1 MNNEKRFIL
10 FIVLMIAWMWGFPH
24 IMRLLGLAPPPT
36 KKPPE
41 NPPAA
46 GAEKKDGPADTAR
59 NPGKAAVA
67 KEEGKAKDEA
77 KAKDEGK
84 AKDAPASKPEK
95 TAGAEK
101 KADVAVVPASE
112 LVLGSETDKSPG
124 GYRLEARLSQ
134 KGAGITSLTSSRWD
148 AEYDNNKAIKRPLQL
163 LDGDYWPASLSM
175 TLGLGSE
182 APPPVVPE
190 GEESPINARGAEDWL
205 DSTLWEVVPGEGG
218 KIRRPASVIDPAS
231 GAKVDGEEMVFRTT
245 SPSGVVVTKTF
256 RLGKGIDGLEMELKF
271 ESPGRDRK
279 VVYNLMGPH
288 GIPIE
293 GEWYTG
299 TFLDLVFGPISASG
313 TVDVVTTSAYDIANA
328 GDKLVENTT
337 LPLRFAGVEDQYFA
351 ALITPVPPPTGP
363 DNRWDD
369 RTVAMAHKRDDSL
382 QKSDIAFRMTSKPIP
397 IAAGGSVSHTY
408 RLFAGPKTSEA
419 LQPYGAEGLATYRKN
434 QWVPFAPVLARAV
447 ITPTLDFMYRLT
459 QSVANLFGWKNGNYG
474 IAIILLTMAVRAM
487 MFPLGRKQAMTAQ
500 KMQALQ
506 PHLKAIQEKYKD
518 DKEQLTRETFA
529 LYKKYGANPMSG
541 CIPALVQIP
550 IFVGLWQALNTSV
563 PLRHAT
569 FLWINDLA
577 APDMMFKFP
586 VEIPF
591 LGEWFNLLPFL
602 VIALMIIQTQ
612 LFAPPATTPEAEQSQ
627 KMMKYM
633 MVFMGVMFYKVPSG
647 LGIYFITSSLWALGE
662 RLLLPKLTHAELK
675 PVDGSDA
682 EEDSRSG
689 SRGGPK
695 GGSPSPRGGK
705 NPPTV
710 PNVDGKRSGKFAQ
723 FWERVLEEARKDTT
737 YRKGGEEREP
747 RDRDKE
753 KGDPRPRPR
762 RR

>member
-10 FIVLMIAWMWGFPH
+10 FIVLMIAWLWGFPH
-24 IMRLLGLAPPPT
+24 IMRLLGLVPPNKLAQNDPV
-36 KKPPE
+36 
-41 NPPAA
+41 AA
-46 GAEKKDGPADTAR
+46 RTEKKDRPDDTAR
-59 NPGKAAVA
+59 KP
-67 KEEGKAKDEA
+67 A
-77 KAKDEGK
+77 KAEPARDEGK
-84 AKDAPASKPEK
+84 AKEAPTPKSETPSAVAKKPE
-95 TAGAEK
+95 
-101 KADVAVVPASE
+101 VAVVKPSE
-112 LVLGSETDKSPG
+112 LILGSETDRTPT

-134 KGAGITSLTSSRWD
+134 KGAGISSLTSSRWD
-148 AEYDNNKAIKRPLQL
+148 AEYDNNKAIKHPLRL
-163 LDGDYWPASLSM
+163 VNGENWPDSLSLN
-175 TLGLGSE
+175 LGMGFE
-182 APPPVVPE
+182 GPPPVVPE
-190 GEESPINARGAEDWL
+190 GEESPINTRGAEDLL

-218 KIRRPASVIDPAS
+218 RIRRPASVINPAS
-231 GAKVDGEEMVFRTT
+231 GAKVEGEEIVFRTT

-299 TFLDLVFGPISASG
+299 TFLDLVFGPISPSG

-328 GDKLVENTT
+328 GEKPPENTA

-351 ALITPVPPPTGP
+351 TLIAPVPPPTGP
-363 DNRWDD
+363 ENRWDD
-369 RTVAMAHKRDDSL
+369 RTVALAHKQKDSL
-382 QKSDIAFRMTSKPIP
+382 QKSDITFRLTSKPIK
-397 IAAGGSVSHTY
+397 IAAGETVSHTY

-419 LQPYGAEGLATYRKN
+419 LRPYGAETLATYRKT
-434 QWVPFAPVLARAV
+434 WVPLAPWLAHSV
-447 ITPTLDFMYRLT
+447 ITPTLAMMYRLT
-459 QSVANLFGWKNGNYG
+459 QSVAHVFGWENGNYG
-474 IAIILLTMAVRAM
+474 IAIILLTMLVRAM

-550 IFVGLWQALNTSV
+550 IFMGLWQALNTSV

-586 VEIPF
+586 GNIEIPF

-675 PVDGSDA
+675 PVDSSDG
-682 EEDSRSG
+682 EEDTRSG
-689 SRGGPK
+689 NRGGPRS
-695 GGSPSPRGGK
+695 GSPSPRGGK
-705 NPPTV
+705 NPPAA
-710 PNVDGKRSGKFAQ
+710 PNVDGKRSGKFTQ

-737 YRKGGEEREP
+737 YRKGVEEREP